1 MSLIAKNKLSFVD
14 GSLSRPTVDDECYNS
29 WFCCNSMVMSWLL
42 HAISREIA
50 DSVMY
55 IDNAEAMWT
64 DLHDR
69 FHQNNGPRVFQIK
82 QLLNVLYQGSDEVST
97 YFTKLKTLWDELR
110 DFRPLPACDCGGMK
124 ALVEYQQQ
132 EYVLQFLMGLNEFYT
147 QIRAQI
153 LMQDPFPPIN
163 KVFSLVVQEERQ
175 RGLTSS
181 SLSDSASFAIHAGNS
196 AYLRGKYD
204 NRQSEKPTCSHC
216 GYVGH
221 TIDKCYKLHGY
232 PPGFR
237 FKNGTTPTN
246 VNRFSSSSSSNIS
259 ATPMTNQASLMSDKA
274 DDSSDPVSSL
284 SPSQCQQLI
293 AMLSTQLISTTPVNN
308 EQPVISNFT
317 GTFPS
322 ISSRTWIL
330 DTGATHH
337 VCHDRALFE
346 SFEPSNATSYVT
358 LPNGQKVSIAR
369 IGTDTTRA
377 IRIGKG
383 NRVGNLYYLVHDT
396 TRICSSFLS
405 DSSMISND
413 TLWHYRL
420 GHSSNVKTHPIDKA
434 LLFDSANNNDFHCS
448 ISQLVVPKFF
458 NMVKTQ
464 FKVAIRAVRSD
475 NAKELDFTTFFSS
488 KGVIHYKSCV
498 ERPEQNSVVER
509 KHQHLLNVSRAL
521 FFQSNVPLAYWSD
534 CVLTATHIINRLPS
548 SLLKGSSPFE
558 LLYAKPPDYAHLRI
572 FGSLC
577 YASTLLSSHDKFS
590 PRSRACIFLG
600 YPFGVKG
607 YKLLGLESHRVF
619 ISRDLSLFDNCV
631 LPLPLFD
638 ATDDNQPFSPS
649 VPSIVSTD
657 IPTSVSDDIPHS
669 PIPTHTRRT
678 IKRPSYLQDYHCAL
692 AQNCLPQD
700 SSSTSYS
707 LSQLLL
713 ALASIH
719 GWSLHQLDVNNAFL
733 HGDLD
738 EEVYMLLPPGYNHK
752 GGDYFQTSL

>member
-1 MSLIAKNKLSFVD
+1 MARGGGSNNNNNGSPRPNNNGGSNRFANLDRSTTDDSNSPYYLSNGDHPGLALVSQPLIGNNYNSWSRAMTMSLIAKNKLSFVD

-29 WFCCNSMVMSWLL
+29 WFRCNSMVMSWLL

-132 EYVLQFLMGLNEFYT
+132 EYVLQFLMGLNESYT
-147 QIRAQI
+147 QIRAPI

-196 AYLRGKYD
+196 AYLKGKYD

-221 TIDKCYKLHGY
+221 TIDK
-232 PPGFR
+232 
-237 FKNGTTPTN
+237 
-246 VNRFSSSSSSNIS
+246 S
-259 ATPMTNQASLMSDKA
+259 SLMSDKA
-274 DDSSDPVSSL
+274 DDSSDPVSIL

-293 AMLSTQLISTTPVNN
+293 AMLSTQLTSTTPVTN

-337 VCHDRALFE
+337 VYHDKALFE

-369 IGTDTTRA
+369 IGTVRISSSLLLDKVLFVPSFKYNLISISALTKFSNCVLMFSADGCVIQDTTRA

-405 DSSMISND
+405 DSSIISND

-448 ISQLVVPKFF
+448 ICHL
-458 NMVKTQ
+458 
-464 FKVAIRAVRSD
+464 
-475 NAKELDFTTFFSS
+475 AKQ
-488 KGVIHYKSCV
+488 K
-498 ERPEQNSVVER
+498 
-509 KHQHLLNVSRAL
+509 
-521 FFQSNVPLAYWSD
+521 
-534 CVLTATHIINRLPS
+534 RLPFIS
-548 SLLKGSSPFE
+548 
-558 LLYAKPPDYAHLRI
+558 HN
-572 FGSLC
+572 
-577 YASTLLSSHDKFS
+577 TLSSHMF
-590 PRSRACIFLG
+590 
-600 YPFGVKG
+600 
-607 YKLLGLESHRVF
+607 
-619 ISRDLSLFDNCV
+619 DL
-631 LPLPLFD
+631 
-638 ATDDNQPFSPS
+638 
-649 VPSIVSTD
+649 IHYD
-657 IPTSVSDDIPHS
+657 I
-669 PIPTHTRRT
+669 
-678 IKRPSYLQDYHCAL
+678 
-692 AQNCLPQD
+692 
-700 SSSTSYS
+700 
-707 LSQLLL
+707 
-713 ALASIH
+713 
-719 GWSLHQLDVNNAFL
+719 
-733 HGDLD
+733 
-738 EEVYMLLPPGYNHK
+738 
-752 GGDYFQTSL
+752 

>member
-1 MSLIAKNKLSFVD
+1 MARGGGSNNNNNGGPRPNNNGGSNRFANLDQSTTDDSNSPYYLSNGDHPGLALVSQPLIGNNYNSWSRAMTMSLIAKNKLSFVD
-14 GSLSRPTVDDECYNS
+14 
-29 WFCCNSMVMSWLL
+29 
-42 HAISREIA
+42 
-50 DSVMY
+50 
-55 IDNAEAMWT
+55 
-64 DLHDR
+64 
-69 FHQNNGPRVFQIK
+69 
-82 QLLNVLYQGSDEVST
+82 GSDEVST

-110 DFRPLPACDCGGMK
+110 DFCPLPACDCGGMK

-132 EYVLQFLMGLNEFYT
+132 EYVLQFLMGLNESYT
-147 QIRAQI
+147 QIR
-153 LMQDPFPPIN
+153 
-163 KVFSLVVQEERQ
+163 
-175 RGLTSS
+175 LTSS

-216 GYVGH
+216 GYAGH

-259 ATPMTNQASLMSDKA
+259 AMPMTNQASLMSDKA

-293 AMLSTQLISTTPVNN
+293 AMLSTQLTSTTPVNN

-369 IGTDTTRA
+369 IGTVRISSSLLLDKVLFVPSFKYNLISISALTKFSNCVLMFSADGCVIQDTTRA

-405 DSSMISND
+405 DSSIISND

-420 GHSSNVKTHPIDKA
+420 GHSSN
-434 LLFDSANNNDFHCS
+434 
-448 ISQLVVPKFF
+448 
-458 NMVKTQ
+458 
-464 FKVAIRAVRSD
+464 
-475 NAKELDFTTFFSS
+475 
-488 KGVIHYKSCV
+488 
-498 ERPEQNSVVER
+498 QNSVVER

-558 LLYAKPPDYAHLRI
+558 LLYAKPPDYAHLRV

-577 YASTLLSSHDKFS
+577 YASTLLSSRDKFS

-600 YPFGVKG
+600 YPFGIKG
-607 YKLLGLESHRVF
+607 YKLLDLESHRVF
-619 ISRDLSLFDNCV
+619 ISRDVQFHEKIFPLVSKSSCSKDQLSLFDNCV
-631 LPLPLFD
+631 LPLPFFD
-638 ATDDNQPFSPS
+638 ATDDNQPFSPT
-649 VPSIVSTD
+649 VPSTVSTD
-657 IPTSVSDDIPHS
+657 IPTSISKISLIHLFLLTLVGLLRGLFIC
-669 PIPTHTRRT
+669 RT
-678 IKRPSYLQDYHCAL
+678 TIVP
-692 AQNCLPQD
+692 
-700 SSSTSYS
+700 
-707 LSQLLL
+707 
-713 ALASIH
+713 
-719 GWSLHQLDVNNAFL
+719 
-733 HGDLD
+733 
-738 EEVYMLLPPGYNHK
+738 
-752 GGDYFQTSL
+752 